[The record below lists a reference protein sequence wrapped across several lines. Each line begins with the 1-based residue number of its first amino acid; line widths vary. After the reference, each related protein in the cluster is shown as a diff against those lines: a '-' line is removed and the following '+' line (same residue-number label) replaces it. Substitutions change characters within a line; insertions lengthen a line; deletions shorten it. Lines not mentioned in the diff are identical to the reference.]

1 MFYSFKLFRKKAYLG
16 LFFIILSSL
25 FLCSPL
31 RAIIIVSDLSA
42 FELGRWTSGSGDIVA
57 AQNLCVALRP
67 RGPYTITISGDNQN
81 GEFVLR
87 SGVDTIEYQFYF
99 NDRPRVN
106 GRTQV
111 FPGVA
116 LTGQRGRRIRSRNNP
131 CRRPTANLSIIIPQ
145 ANLQA
150 ASGGLYSSNLVLLV
164 SPE

>member
-1 MFYSFKLFRKKAYLG
+1 MYYLFKSFRKKAYLS
-16 LFFIILSSL
+16 LFIILTLL

-31 RAIIIVSDLSA
+31 RALIIVSDLSD
-42 FELGRWTSGSGDIVA
+42 FELGRWTFSSGDIRA
-57 AQNLCVALRP
+57 AQNICVALRP
-67 RGPYTITISGDNQN
+67 RGPYSITINGDNQN
-81 GEFVLR
+81 GEFVLHN
-87 SGVDTIEYQFYF
+87 GVDTIEYQFYF

-116 LTGQRGRRIRSRNNP
+116 LAGQRGRRIRNRNNP
-131 CRRPTANLSIIIPQ
+131 CRRPTANLSIIIPR

>member
-1 MFYSFKLFRKKAYLG
+1 ML
-16 LFFIILSSL
+16 L

-31 RAIIIVSDLSA
+31 RALIIVTDLST
-42 FELGRWTSGSGDIVA
+42 FELGRWTSGSGTITSS
-57 AQNLCVALRP
+57 QNICVALRP
-67 RGPYTITISGDNQN
+67 RGPYSITISGDNQN

-87 SGVDTIEYQFYF
+87 SGTETIEFQFYF

-106 GRTQV
+106 GRSQV

-116 LTGQRGRRIRSRNNP
+116 LTGQRGRRIRRRDNP
-131 CRRPTANLSIIIPQ
+131 CRRPTANLSIVIPQ
-145 ANLQA
+145 ANLQT